1 MNVTT
6 KRKLLR
12 AVLLASSGFALIALL
27 GAARTAAGAA
37 PAAAQDMAG
46 RCSALAGSKVPSGV
60 VERAEH
66 VAVGGKLVTEKL
78 TGPAAALSSLTTPVG
93 FCRVRA
99 RLEPTKDSKILVE
112 TWLPD
117 TWNGKLLGVGGGG
130 FSGGLPTMALMLR
143 IPLSKGYAG
152 VATDVGHDASDG
164 AQWAFGHR
172 EKLIDYGYRGN
183 HLAALTAKAL
193 IRGFYGTPETHAY
206 FQGCSN
212 GGREAL
218 MEVSRFP
225 TDYDGVI
232 AGAPATSFTP
242 LFTGFVFN
250 NLAVSAAPGLAA
262 KLPLVNAAVLKKCDV
277 LDGVK
282 DGVLENPSRCAFDP
296 AELQCKAGAGPD
308 CLDAGEVAALR
319 KLYQGARLR
328 SGQSV
333 ISGFAVGGETTD
345 WTAWI
350 TSPKSSQIN
359 FGTEFYRWMVIGDP
373 NWDKAGFDLDR
384 DYRLAEQRV
393 APILDSD
400 NPDIRAFV
408 GRGGKLIVYH
418 GWSDPAVPPG
428 SSLRYFQAV
437 QRRSDPQGKA
447 VRLFMVP
454 GMGHCFN
461 GPGATAFDMLPEL
474 DRWVEHGPAPE
485 RVVANKPENAIFALL
500 GLPTKSLRSRPL
512 CAWPKTARYNGSGST
527 DDATNFTCAVVR

>member
-225 TDYDGVI
+225 TDYGGVI

-242 LFTGFVFN
+242 
-250 NLAVSAAPGLAA
+250 
-262 KLPLVNAAVLKKCDV
+262 
-277 LDGVK
+277 
-282 DGVLENPSRCAFDP
+282 
-296 AELQCKAGAGPD
+296 
-308 CLDAGEVAALR
+308 
-319 KLYQGARLR
+319 
-328 SGQSV
+328 
-333 ISGFAVGGETTD
+333 
-345 WTAWI
+345 
-350 TSPKSSQIN
+350 
-359 FGTEFYRWMVIGDP
+359 
-373 NWDKAGFDLDR
+373 
-384 DYRLAEQRV
+384 
-393 APILDSD
+393 
-400 NPDIRAFV
+400 
-408 GRGGKLIVYH
+408 
-418 GWSDPAVPPG
+418 
-428 SSLRYFQAV
+428 
-437 QRRSDPQGKA
+437 
-447 VRLFMVP
+447 
-454 GMGHCFN
+454 
-461 GPGATAFDMLPEL
+461 
-474 DRWVEHGPAPE
+474 
-485 RVVANKPENAIFALL
+485 
-500 GLPTKSLRSRPL
+500 
-512 CAWPKTARYNGSGST
+512 
-527 DDATNFTCAVVR
+527 